1 MLPRLHG
8 SRSLLYTPP
17 AMDESDVNSGTW
29 RIWACVRMFAVAL
42 LGFSLVP
49 LYTAPAEAQQR
60 RKVIRFDEEALN
72 EDDYKITGNVHK
84 PELTYFLTRQEQEDL
99 ETLQLKESFIPKIV
113 KSVEK
118 APF

>member
-8 SRSLLYTPP
+8 SRSLPYNP
-17 AMDESDVNSGTW
+17 AAVEENDVNSGAW
-29 RIWACVRMFAVAL
+29 SIRKCVRMFAVAL

>member
-1 MLPRLHG
+1 MEK
-8 SRSLLYTPP
+8 TT
-17 AMDESDVNSGTW
+17 VNSGTW
-29 RIWACVRMFAVAL
+29 SASPFVRMIAVAL
-42 LGFSLVP
+42 LGFLAVP
-49 LYTAPAEAQQR
+49 LYTADAEAQQR
-60 RKVIRFDEEALN
+60 RKVIRFDEDALN

-118 APF
+118 PPF

>member
-1 MLPRLHG
+1 MEKRTVNTGTCARRLLA
-8 SRSLLYTPP
+8 RT
-17 AMDESDVNSGTW
+17 
-29 RIWACVRMFAVAL
+29 IAVAL
-42 LGFSLVP
+42 LGFLAVP
-49 LYTAPAEAQQR
+49 LYTPSAEAQQR
-60 RKVIRFDEEALN
+60 RKVIRFDEEALD